1 MLCVAIASLFFALA
15 AALVK
20 SMSQQHLPTFEIVS
34 IRSAFSM
41 VLSFLAAR
49 QNAISPLYGQ
59 TKHWHLLIMRGA
71 FGAMAMTVFYFAISK
86 LPLAEAVTI
95 LFCNPATTSLLG
107 WLVLGEKFGVK
118 TTIGCVAAMAGVVLV
133 MQPPWFLH
141 LIYNNS
147 TPTSSATWTHDRAQG
162 MALALSGAVLASCAY
177 ISVRVIGKREAPLT
191 VAMYFHTVSFLS
203 ATIPLLLGIPES
215 PVLPSVNNVFKLGG
229 LISCSFIAQLLVNR
243 GIQLEEA
250 SRAAAV
256 NYTQVVYTYFIGVV
270 VFKDGISVWGVLG
283 SVIIAAA
290 VLIING
296 NKQGNS
302 DSSGGSSREQ
312 PYVALKTSVDDTE
325 VGNGGGRVMVVV
337 EEEPSSGRINTE
349 VEMQASG
356 GERQR

>member
-1 MLCVAIASLFFALA
+1 MLCVAIASLFFAVA

-59 TKHWHLLIMRGA
+59 PKHWHLLIMRGA

-95 LFCNPATTSLLG
+95 LFCNPATTALLG

-133 MQPPWFLH
+133 MQPPWILH

-147 TPTSSATWTHDRAQG
+147 TTSSSTTWSQDRAQG
-162 MALALSGAVLASCAY
+162 MALALSGAILASCAY

-203 ATIPLLLGIPES
+203 ATIPLLLGIPEV

-296 NKQGNS
+296 DRQGNI
-302 DSSGGSSREQ
+302 DSSGSSKEQ
-312 PYVALKTSVDDTE
+312 PYEALKTSVDDSE
-325 VGNGGGRVMVVV
+325 VGNGGGRVMMVV
-337 EEEPSSGRINTE
+337 EKEPSSGGISTE